1 MKPIEYPKFTK
12 EQRSTFPYW
21 FWHWVAFN
29 RTAKEWGVW
38 RFHHIFHD
46 IEKPF
51 LRLFFPYKTVQKWHR
66 THNSHHLEYKHPNR
80 RNWKDM
86 VIDWECSSL
95 TKVACPYN
103 AIEEANIKL
112 HDGSMSYPDY
122 QKFVRVWR
130 TMHINKHK

>member
-1 MKPIEYPKFTK
+1 MKPIKYPKFTK

-21 FWHWVAFN
+21 FWHWLAFN
-29 RTAKEWGVW
+29 RTAMEWKVW
-38 RFHHIFHD
+38 KIHHIFHD

-66 THNSHHLEYKHPNR
+66 THNPHHLEYRKPEK
-80 RNWKDM
+80 RNWEDM
-86 VIDWECSSL
+86 VIDWECSGL

-112 HDGSMSYPDY
+112 EDKSMSYHDY
-122 QKFVRVWR
+122 QTFVSTWGRMCR
-130 TMHINKHK
+130 NKHK